1 MSEVINNMKTRRSI
15 RKYKPDMIPEDVLN
29 RIIEAGTYAATG
41 MGKQSPIIIAVTNK
55 EIRDKFSKMNAE
67 IMGVDSDPFY
77 GAPVVLIVLADK
89 ARPTYVYDGSLVM
102 GNLMLAAH
110 AEGIGSCW
118 IQGRNR
124 EAADGSSSEEY
135 LRELLHFPQRLRLE
149 ASLSLGMPAA
159 TPAPHSLEELKTEK
173 VHEEAMDA
181 HLLVNVRYTLKPG
194 TREEFL
200 KKFEEIEAAP
210 CSRKEPGN
218 LRYDYFCPEDDA
230 DAMCLIEEWTDTEA
244 QKIHGATPHYQKLAA
259 LKKEY
264 VLHMD
269 LVKTYIDSI
278 PPAVTSE

>member
-1 MSEVINNMKTRRSI
+1 MNTMSAEQTRVSYENVRVNLELSWRFYQMSEVINNMKTRRSI

-118 IQGRNR
+118 IHR
-124 EAADGSSSEEY
+124 A
-135 LRELLHFPQRLRLE
+135 
-149 ASLSLGMPAA
+149 
-159 TPAPHSLEELKTEK
+159 K
-173 VHEEAMDA
+173 
-181 HLLVNVRYTLKPG
+181 
-194 TREEFL
+194 EEFESAEGKAFL
-200 KKFEEIEAAP
+200 KSLAIEGDYEGIGHCVLGYTDGEEPKAMP
-210 CSRKEPGN
+210 RKEN
-218 LRYDYFCPEDDA
+218 
-230 DAMCLIEEWTDTEA
+230 
-244 QKIHGATPHYQKLAA
+244 
-259 LKKEY
+259 Y
-264 VLHMD
+264 VYC
-269 LVKTYIDSI
+269 VK
-278 PPAVTSE
+278 